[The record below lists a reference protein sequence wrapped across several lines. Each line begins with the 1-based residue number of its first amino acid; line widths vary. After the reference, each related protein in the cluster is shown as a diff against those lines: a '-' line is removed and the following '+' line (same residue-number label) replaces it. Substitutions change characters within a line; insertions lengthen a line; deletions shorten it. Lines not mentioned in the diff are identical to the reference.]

1 MPKNPQIFK
10 SKMEARDAFIRDV
23 QAHRNYIR
31 DAFNKYGKALC
42 NAIGA
47 DYDKVEARVIS
58 HDISKYKE
66 EVESAGLIAFYYR
79 YPNDGYPLEDSTM
92 RRHLLDKAMLNHY
105 HLNSCHPEYWLRYKS
120 DNYLYAI
127 DMDNESIVEMILDW
141 IAIGC
146 EEEFDDAGAYWAINR
161 NKKMMSDE
169 TIQKVDILMDIYDNM
184 RDKPSNEDS

>member
-1 MPKNPQIFK
+1 MPKNPQIYK

-23 QAHRNYIR
+23 QTHRNLIR
-31 DAFNKYGKALC
+31 DAFNTYGKHLC
-42 NAIGA
+42 SAIDA

-66 EVESAGLIAFYYR
+66 EVESIGLIAYYYR

-120 DNYLYAI
+120 DYNLYAI
-127 DMDNESIVEMILDW
+127 DMDNESIVEMVLDW
-141 IAIGC
+141 IAIGK
-146 EEEFDDAGAYWAINR
+146 EDEFDDADVYWATNR
-161 NKKMMSDE
+161 NKKMISDC
-169 TIQKVDILMDIYDNM
+169 TIQKVDRLMDVYTDMKNNGIDE
-184 RDKPSNEDS
+184 KI